1 MATALRAGIL
11 GTGAIAAHHA
21 EALAADP
28 LAELVAVADVRRESA
43 EAFGQT
49 WHAAVHDDLPSLLA
63 AGIDVLHVCTPPGVH
78 AEQAIAAL
86 DAGVHVVV
94 EKPPARSLEQL
105 DDMVAAAKRNQREL
119 AIVFQQRTGTAAAH
133 VRRLL
138 DEGALGRPLLAL
150 CHTLWFRDQGYFDVP
165 WRGSWETEGGGPT
178 LGHGIH
184 QLDLLAW
191 LLGDAEEVS
200 GRLWRLGR
208 ETGTEDSSTAVITFA
223 NGVVASVVTSA
234 VAPRETS
241 SMRIDTEFATVTVD
255 HLYGHGHDD
264 WRITP
269 APGVPDEVVE
279 GWRFPE
285 REERS
290 GHVPLLREVYAAI
303 REGRPLPSTASD
315 PARSFELVAAISL
328 SAARGR
334 PVALDEVRRDPGIR
348 ASLEAPVIDRRA
360 GR

>member
-1 MATALRAGIL
+1 VTAPLRAGII
-11 GTGAIAAHHA
+11 GTGAIAAFHA

-28 LAELVAVADVRRESA
+28 GAELVGVVDASRASA
-43 EAFGQT
+43 EAFSARWG
-49 WHAAVHDDLPSLLA
+49 AAVHDDLPALLEG
-63 AGIDVLHVCTPPGVH
+63 GIDVLHVCTPPGVH

-86 DAGVHVVV
+86 DRGVHVIV
-94 EKPPARSLEQL
+94 EKPPARSLAEL
-105 DDMVAAAKRNQREL
+105 DAMVEAARGYDREL
-119 AIVFQQRTGTAAAH
+119 AVVFQQRTGTAAAH
-133 VRRLL
+133 VKRLL
-138 DEGALGRPLLAL
+138 DTGALGRPLLAV

-165 WRGSWETEGGGPT
+165 WRGSWATEGGGPT

-191 LLGDAEEVS
+191 LLGDAEEVA
-200 GRLWRLGR
+200 GVLWRLGR
-208 ETGTEDSSTAVITFA
+208 ETGTEDSSTATIAFA
-223 NGVVASVVTSA
+223 NGVVASVLTSA

-241 SMRIDTEFATVTVD
+241 SIRLDTEFATVTVD
-255 HLYGHGHDD
+255 HLYGHGHEN

-269 APGVPDEVVE
+269 APGVPQGVIDS
-279 GWRFPE
+279 WRFPE

-290 GHVPLLREVYAAI
+290 GHVPLVREVYAAL

-334 PVALDEVRRDPGIR
+334 PVTLAEVRADAGIR
-348 ASLEAPVIDRRA
+348 RSFEAPVIDRRA
-360 GR
+360 T